1 VGSHLHGIKGRQGSF
16 SALAVDQGGGLSSQ
30 GAGSALAWITLRGCL
45 QHRPELG
52 AVQSRSREQTPEEWS
67 QEF

>member
-1 VGSHLHGIKGRQGSF
+1 MGSRLHGVKSRQDSF

-45 QHRPELG
+45 
-52 AVQSRSREQTPEEWS
+52 
-67 QEF
+67 